1 MDQKIDEHFGFEA
14 RDDVEGVLTTL
25 APDVT
30 HDIVGFPA
38 GPTHGREN
46 ARPFYETLFAD
57 LEEGKVTC
65 TRRLPRR
72 ALAARKRGTRL
83 VIVDGAE
90 VLIAYLVTD
99 NMDLPPPELFPAA

>member
-1 MDQKIDEHFGFEA
+1 MLFQAQDPSGRRPVTGASVCRPLYLLLRKKIAIVTLTQEEMDQKIDEHFGFEA

-57 LEEGKVTC
+57 LEEGKVT
-65 TRRLPRR
+65 
-72 ALAARKRGTRL
+72 
-83 VIVDGAE
+83 
-90 VLIAYLVTD
+90 
-99 NMDLPPPELFPAA
+99 